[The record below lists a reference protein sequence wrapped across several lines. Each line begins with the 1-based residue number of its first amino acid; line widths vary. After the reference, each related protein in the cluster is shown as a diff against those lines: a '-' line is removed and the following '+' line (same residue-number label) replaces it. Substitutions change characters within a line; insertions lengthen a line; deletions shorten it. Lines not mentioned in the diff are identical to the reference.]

1 MLQRQLLSPPACGNN
16 IDMRDLIRLRLAM
29 LTALLMGGFHPFLSS
44 SLQVVADEPSEAV
57 LWAQRLNEAFVEVA
71 DRVAPSGVVIEVA
84 HPVVSAADSLDLQNH
99 PNLENLPEDLRR
111 QMEEFFKQQQPE
123 GGSEPSP
130 SPEDTERPED
140 RFDGKGSGMILD
152 KEGHILTN
160 YHVIEAASRIR
171 VRLQNGKIFQ
181 AHVRGYDSQSDVAI
195 IQLIE
200 APAEILT
207 PIALGDS
214 DKARVGEFAIAIGA
228 PFELEYSVTYG
239 HISAKGRSAVTLS
252 RNLDHD
258 FIQTDADINPGNSGG
273 PLVNIQGEVIGV
285 NTMIRGLN
293 TGIGFAIPINMAM
306 EIGNQLVETG
316 TFKRAL
322 LGIGIQS
329 LSENYLLNQM
339 LESVSQGVVVSSI
352 QAGSA
357 AADSLLQ
364 PGDIIIA
371 VAGHPVATSQQ
382 LKNQVRSQT
391 IGQPVILDVVRHQE
405 RLQVEISPKEW
416 VRPEVATIT
425 ANETRPVVH
434 RPLGLKLRKADE
446 TGAKQFGVSIAEG
459 LMIWEIEDGSLAE
472 RMAGNTLEPGII
484 ITAVNY
490 QPVRETFDFA
500 RIYRE
505 ADLSRG
511 MMIQYLDGQGNRG
524 FVILSDQDL

>member
-1 MLQRQLLSPPACGNN
+1 
-16 IDMRDLIRLRLAM
+16 MRDLIRLRLAM
-29 LTALLMGGFHPFLSS
+29 LTALLIGGFHPFLSS
-44 SLQVVADEPSEAV
+44 SLQVIADEPSEAV

-71 DRVAPSGVVIEVA
+71 DRVAPSVVVIEVA
-84 HPVVSAADSLDLQNH
+84 HPVASAADPLDLQNH

-130 SPEDTERPED
+130 SPEDPERPED

-195 IQLIE
+195 IHLIE

-306 EIGNQLVETG
+306 EIGNQLIETG

-391 IGQPVILDVVRHQE
+391 IGQPVILDVVRHEE
-405 RLQVEISPKEW
+405 RLQV
-416 VRPEVATIT
+416 
-425 ANETRPVVH
+425 
-434 RPLGLKLRKADE
+434 
-446 TGAKQFGVSIAEG
+446 
-459 LMIWEIEDGSLAE
+459 
-472 RMAGNTLEPGII
+472 
-484 ITAVNY
+484 
-490 QPVRETFDFA
+490 
-500 RIYRE
+500 
-505 ADLSRG
+505 
-511 MMIQYLDGQGNRG
+511 
-524 FVILSDQDL
+524 